1 MVIKGI
7 DISHWNG
14 DIDFNK
20 VKAAGIE
27 FVIIKAGGS
36 DRGFYTDSKFRENYE
51 KAKAAGLFV
60 GAYYFV
66 GKKFYG
72 DLSGIEDAK
81 RFIKIL
87 QGMQFEYPVYLD
99 VETTD
104 ARYKELATDAAIAFC
119 STMEAAGYYVGVYA
133 SDISGFK
140 EKLNHD
146 RLIAYAHWVARYG
159 KDPEVC
165 KEGVIHQYSSKGAV
179 DGIVGSVDLDKTSC
193 DYSKYIIAGG
203 FNGFKKTSTGK
214 VSGKSEE
221 TKKKKTKSEVK

>member
-1 MVIKGI
+1 MAIKGI

-87 QGMQFEYPVYLD
+87 HSMQFEYPVYLD

-119 STMEAAGYYVGVYA
+119 STMEAAGYYVGIYA

-146 RLIAYAHWVARYG
+146 RLTAYAHWVARYG
-159 KDPEVC
+159 KNPEVC

-179 DGIVGSVDLDKTSC
+179 DGIVGSVDLDKASC

-203 FNGFKKTSTGK
+203 FNGFTKKD
-214 VSGKSEE
+214 
-221 TKKKKTKSEVK
+221 TKKKKTKTEVK